1 MATIQ
6 KQDWHHKGSS
16 CCTPI
21 GTCCLSWW
29 CPCIIYGRTRHR
41 MKTRGDM
48 SKYSCCNTSCAI
60 FSGMACAGLS
70 WILPLMNRGEV
81 RDTYNLTGNGCKDCL
96 CACCCAPCDLI
107 QQDKEVEHRE
117 ELGRP
122 LLDQPGKVG
131 GMDYVPQWEQ
141 QQPQFNHN

>member
-1 MATIQ
+1 
-6 KQDWHHKGSS
+6 
-16 CCTPI
+16 
-21 GTCCLSWW
+21 
-29 CPCIIYGRTRHR
+29 
-41 MKTRGDM
+41 
-48 SKYSCCNTSCAI
+48 
-60 FSGMACAGLS
+60 
-70 WILPLMNRGEV
+70 MNRGDV
-81 RDTYNLTGNGCKDCL
+81 RATYNLTGNGCKDCL

-122 LLDQPGKVG
+122 LLDQPGKVE